1 MQLFLLIALALFGL
15 AVRLMYI
22 NDTKGHNYT
31 IQVLAQQ
38 SYQSRSLPYQR
49 GSITDRNGIVLAA
62 SEKVYNM
69 ILDAKIMNSDDGK
82 YLNTTLNLVSVNSPF
97 IFVIFCSVYENF
109 ISVIASQT
117 YP

>member
-1 MQLFLLIALALFGL
+1 MQAKLVQLFLLIALALFGL

-62 SEKVYNM
+62 S
-69 ILDAKIMNSDDGK
+69 
-82 YLNTTLNLVSVNSPF
+82 
-97 IFVIFCSVYENF
+97 
-109 ISVIASQT
+109 
-117 YP
+117 